1 MPTTTEI
8 AIVGNVRDGAAEAVL
23 TPDALTFVG
32 GLHAEFER
40 RRRALLAARVERQAR
55 IAAGELPEFPLESA
69 EIREGDWRVPPAP
82 ADLRDR
88 RAEITGPV
96 ERKMMI
102 NALNS
107 GAKVFMADFEDSLT
121 PTWSNLIAGQTNVAD
136 AVAGTISM
144 RTPEKE
150 YRLNDKTA
158 TLVVRPRGWH
168 LSERHVLVGGEPVSA
183 SLFDFGLFLFHNA
196 RPLLGRG
203 SGPYLYLPKLEGRH
217 EARLWHDVFV
227 WAEDAIGLERGT
239 IRATVLIETILA
251 AFEMEE
257 ILFELSEHATG
268 LNAGRWDYIFSVIKC
283 FRDRPEFVL
292 PDRAQVTMTVPFMRA
307 YTELLVRSCHRRG
320 AHAIGGMAAFIPSRR
335 DPEVNRR
342 AIAQVRADK
351 EREASDGFDGS
362 WVAHPDLVPPV
373 REVFDAALAD
383 HPNQLE
389 RRRDDVAVRADD
401 LLDVA
406 VPGGQVTEAGLRNN
420 ISVGIQYIASWL
432 RGNGAAAVFNL
443 MEDTATAEISRS
455 QVWQWIRHGA
465 RLEDGREAT
474 NELALGLQR
483 EELAKLRE
491 SLGADAYESGRFDE
505 AAALFAEMALSGEL
519 VEFLTLPAG
528 ERLDAGSADD
538 SRARAVAIRIA
549 EGVSREG

>member
-406 VPGGQVTEAGLRNN
+406 VPGGRVTEAGLRNN